1 MNVQGTIGGAM
12 TRKCAAGAG
21 LLLFSSLALGGQL
34 GLPAPESPIA
44 REIYD
49 LHALIF
55 GICVIVFVAVF
66 GVMFYS
72 IFKHRKS
79 LGAKPATFHENTTV
93 EVIWTI
99 VPIVILVGMAIP
111 ATRTVLAMK
120 DTSEAEM
127 TIKVTGYQWKW
138 GYDYLKGEGEGI
150 SFYSNLTTP
159 YTQIHNEAPKGP
171 DYLLEVDNPLVVPV
185 DKKIRVL
192 TTANDVIHSFWVGA
206 LGFKQDAI
214 PGFVRDTWFLAKN
227 PGIYRGQCV
236 ELCGKDHGF
245 MPIVIHVM
253 EQGAYKQWV
262 AEKKTQMAAARI
274 DPNKTYTLAELKT
287 QGEKVYQGNC
297 AACHQANGMG
307 VPGAFP
313 ALSGS
318 KMVAGPVADQIRL
331 VLNGKQGTAMA
342 SFKQL
347 SDIEIAAVV
356 TYERNSWSNQTGDLV
371 QAADVKTLRGA
382 TVASK

>member
-1 MNVQGTIGGAM
+1 MG
-12 TRKCAAGAG
+12 RKCAAGAV
-21 LLLFSSLALGGQL
+21 LLLGASLAQARQL
-34 GLPAPESPIA
+34 GLQAPESPIA
-44 REIYD
+44 QQICD
-49 LHALIF
+49 LHSLIF
-55 GICVIVFVAVF
+55 GICVVVFIAVF
-66 GVMFYS
+66 SVMFYS

-99 VPIVILVGMAIP
+99 VPFVILVSMAIP

-159 YTQIHNEAPKGP
+159 YAQIHNEAPKGP
-171 DYLLEVDNPLVVPV
+171 EYLLEVDNPLVVPV
-185 DKKIRVL
+185 GKKIRVL

-214 PGFVRDTWFLAKN
+214 PGFVRDTWFLAEN
-227 PGIYRGQCV
+227 PGVYRGQCV

-253 EQGAYKQWV
+253 NDGDYKQWV
-262 AEKKTQMAAARI
+262 AAKKKEIEASRI
-274 DPNKTYTLAELKT
+274 DPNKTYTLAELKA
-287 QGEKVYQGNC
+287 QGEKVYQSNC

-318 KMVAGPVADQIRL
+318 KVTTGPVADQIKL
-331 VLNGKQGTAMA
+331 VLNGKPGTAMA

-356 TYERNSWSNQTGDLV
+356 TYERNSWANKTGEVV
-371 QAADVKTLRGA
+371 QAADVKALRGA
-382 TVASK
+382 TVALK

>member
-1 MNVQGTIGGAM
+1 MK
-12 TRKCAAGAG
+12 TRYAAGAV
-21 LLLFSSLALGGQL
+21 LLLVAELAQARQF
-34 GLPAPESPIA
+34 GLQAPESPIA
-44 REIYD
+44 QQIYD
-49 LHALIF
+49 LHTLIF
-55 GICVIVFVAVF
+55 GICVVVFIAVF
-66 GVMFYS
+66 SVMFYS
-72 IFKHRKS
+72 IFTHRKS

-93 EVIWTI
+93 EVVWTI
-99 VPIVILVGMAIP
+99 VPFVILVGMAIP

-159 YTQIHNEAPKGP
+159 YAQIHNEAAKG
-171 DYLLEVDNPLVVPV
+171 DNYLLEVDNPLVVPV
-185 DKKIRVL
+185 GKKIRVL

-227 PGIYRGQCV
+227 PGVYRGQCV

-245 MPIVIHVM
+245 MPIVIHAL
-253 EQGAYKQWV
+253 EQDAYQQWV
-262 AEKKTQMAAARI
+262 ADKRKQIAATQL
-274 DPNKTYTLAELKT
+274 DPTKTYTLAELKA
-287 QGEKVYQGNC
+287 QGEKVYQANC

-318 KMVAGPVADQIRL
+318 KVVNGPVADQIKL

-347 SDIEIAAVV
+347 SDLELAAVI
-356 TYERNSWSNQTGDLV
+356 TYSRNSWANQTGEVV
-371 QAADVKTLRGA
+371 QASDVKALRGT
-382 TVASK
+382 TVALK